1 MSESDPVRIFVAHA
15 FSEHVDYLRV
25 FEYLE
30 SRETF
35 YYRTM
40 SNPDPACAGTGPDTA
55 REELGRQ
62 IKGAEVMVLPVTIFE
77 EKPAIV
83 GYQMELARSSEIP
96 IVAVKA
102 FGGTVAIQK
111 AVLDRAA
118 DIVDW
123 NDRALVDAV
132 QRCARGEGTV
142 KWETI
147 EFKLD

>member
-1 MSESDPVRIFVAHA
+1 MSESDPIRVFVAHA

-35 YYRTM
+35 YYRTT
-40 SNPDPACAGTGPDTA
+40 SNPDPALAGAGPEAA

-62 IKGAEVMVLPVTIFE
+62 IRAAEVMVLPVAMLE
-77 EKPAIV
+77 EKPAII
-83 GYQMELARSSEIP
+83 GYQMEVARASQIP

-123 NDRALVDAV
+123 NDRALAESIR
-132 QRCARGEGTV
+132 RCARGEGEA

>member
-1 MSESDPVRIFVAHA
+1 
-15 FSEHVDYLRV
+15 
-25 FEYLE
+25 
-30 SRETF
+30 
-35 YYRTM
+35 
-40 SNPDPACAGTGPDTA
+40 
-55 REELGRQ
+55 
-62 IKGAEVMVLPVTIFE
+62 MVLPVTIFE

-83 GYQMELARSSEIP
+83 GYQIEVARANQIP

-111 AVLDRAA
+111 AVLDCAM
-118 DIVDW
+118 DVVDW

-132 QRCARGEGTV
+132 QRCARGEGTA

>member
-1 MSESDPVRIFVAHA
+1 MSESDPIRIFVAHA
-15 FSEHVDYLRV
+15 FSEHIDYLRV

-40 SNPDPACAGTGPDTA
+40 SNPDPALAGAGPDA
-55 REELGRQ
+55 GRQ
-62 IKGAEVMVLPVTIFE
+62 ALARQLTAAEVMVLPVTIFE

-83 GYQMELARSSEIP
+83 GYQIEVARANQIP

-111 AVLDRAA
+111 AVLDCAM
-118 DIVDW
+118 DVVDW

-132 QRCARGEGTV
+132 QRCARGEGTA